1 MALRAGAGAAAALVL
16 GGGVAFALHSSPTAA
31 ASPDPSQPPVTSTDP
46 SISPAGGASIT
57 AQQSGSPDSSPRA
70 SLRAGQDVLVLGDSL
85 GLDVYAWLADLLPD
99 RYVSYAA
106 VVGRN
111 TPDTLTALRQLNP
124 ADVPPVVLISLGTN
138 DLDAASFRSAAESI
152 LATLGP
158 NRCVVWSDIVRPESF
173 GEGNAPINDA
183 IAELARAHPNVHVF
197 HWSALVA
204 QHPDWIAGDG
214 IHPGEQGAQARAQG
228 FADAALTC
236 SPLNASAPTA
246 SKEYLPPSAFTL
258 PGGTT
263 IQGGQVGPSPTP
275 APSRSTTATPQPT
288 SSPSRSSAGPSR
300 TPSPSVTAP
309 KSSPPPPSSSAP
321 ASPSA
326 TETSTSSPTTTP

>member
-1 MALRAGAGAAAALVL
+1 
-16 GGGVAFALHSSPTAA
+16 
-31 ASPDPSQPPVTSTDP
+31 
-46 SISPAGGASIT
+46 
-57 AQQSGSPDSSPRA
+57 
-70 SLRAGQDVLVLGDSL
+70 VLGDSL

-124 ADVPPVVLISLGTN
+124 SDVPPVVLISLGTN

-152 LATLGP
+152 LSALGP

-173 GEGNAPINDA
+173 GDGNAPINDA
-183 IAELARAHPNVHVF
+183 IAELARTHSNVHVF
-197 HWSALVA
+197 HWTALVA

-228 FADAALTC
+228 FADAALAC

-258 PGGTT
+258 PGGST

-275 APSRSTTATPQPT
+275 PPPSRSATPTPHPT
-288 SSPSRSSAGPSR
+288 GSPSRSSSGPSR
-300 TPSPSVTAP
+300 TPSPSATTS
-309 KSSPPPPSSSAP
+309 KSSSTPPPSSSAP
-321 ASPSA
+321 PSPSA
-326 TETSTSSPTTTP
+326 TETTATSPTATAP